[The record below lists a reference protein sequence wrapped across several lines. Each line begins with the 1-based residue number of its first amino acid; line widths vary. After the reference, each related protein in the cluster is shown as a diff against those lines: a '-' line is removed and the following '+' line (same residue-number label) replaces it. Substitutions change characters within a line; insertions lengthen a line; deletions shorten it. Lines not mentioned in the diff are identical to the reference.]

1 MMLLTKAR
9 VLALRLLEGVRRA
22 SRDDRLSEEIETHLE
37 LLTNDLIAK
46 GLSLADARTAARRA
60 FGAVDQ
66 LKFVYR
72 DQRGLPV
79 LEALA
84 QDVRFAVRLL
94 RRDGGFTITA
104 VFVLGIG
111 IGVNNMFFTILNAHT
126 LRGLPIAR
134 ASRVVYISTFDD
146 RNRDRGLSVP
156 DFVDLGKGAHTVAS
170 LAAFTNGPAT
180 VAGDGSA
187 ADRLTATFL
196 SANAFD
202 LIGIRPV
209 FGRGFEADDE
219 RPESTPVVMLG
230 NGVWRARY
238 GGDREVI
245 GRSVLVNG
253 VATTIIGVVPDRSGF
268 PTTADIWLPLQQV
281 PGFSTRDRS
290 VRTLRVLAL
299 VRDDIALSRATA
311 QITTVVEGFPRDD
324 ANANTKLR
332 ARVVPVDEQFFGRLS
347 DPAWQA
353 FIAAGFLVV
362 LISCANAANLMLAHS
377 MGRAREFAIRTS
389 LGATRRRILR
399 QLLIEAVVLAAAGG
413 TVGFGVSVASVRLF
427 RSAIPQNALPY
438 WTDYSVDARV
448 LAALGLVSLLTVLVF
463 ALLPAVQAS
472 KADVNVV
479 LKDGGR
485 PSGGRRHSRRW
496 TTVFLTAEFA
506 LAVVLLS
513 QVVESIRDAGPP
525 LPSDL
530 VINTKSVITGAVTLP
545 AASYIAPQQRVDGYQ
560 RLTEGILAIPGVVSA
575 SMTSVLPLTGGPD
588 SPVRVA
594 SGPRASAEA
603 IGTAHTVAIGPGYF
617 RTLGVPLVRGR
628 DFAKGDGTPAHA
640 FAIVNE
646 RFCEK
651 VFSGENPIGQQIE
664 LLAENTET
672 RPGPFT
678 IVGVAPDI
686 RQRPSADPDPVV
698 YLPYLTSPPA
708 TLSLIV
714 RTDLDA
720 SRIVPLMRRE
730 VLAVDSNLPVYRIQT
745 MTEVVRNADW
755 NRRLSHVLVLFITFI
770 AVALS
775 TVGLYAVTA
784 HGVSQRT
791 QEIGVR
797 MALGAP
803 SWRVVLVVVRRVFV
817 QLSFGL
823 VAGIVCARVWERMFG
838 SADAEMKA
846 TDPQSLAA
854 IAATLAFAAL
864 IASFVPARRATRLDP
879 VAAIRGD

>member
-1 MMLLTKAR
+1 MMLFTKAR
-9 VLALRLLEGVRRA
+9 VFASRLLEGVRRG

-37 LLTNDLIAK
+37 LLTNEFVAK
-46 GLSLADARTAARRA
+46 GLTRADARIAARRA
-60 FGAVDQ
+60 FGGVDQ
-66 LKFVYR
+66 LKSVYR

-79 LEALA
+79 VEALA
-84 QDVRFAVRLL
+84 QDARFALRLL
-94 RRDGGFTITA
+94 RRDRGFTITA

-111 IGVNNMFFTILNAHT
+111 IGVNNMFFTIVNAHT
-126 LRGLPIAR
+126 IRGLPIAR

-146 RNRDRGLSVP
+146 RNRDLGLSVP
-156 DFVDLGKGAHTVAS
+156 DFVDLREGIRAFAS

-202 LIGIRPV
+202 LIGVRPV
-209 FGRGFEADDE
+209 LGRGFGADDE

-238 GGDREVI
+238 GGDRDVV
-245 GRSVLVNG
+245 GRSILVNG
-253 VATTIIGVVPDRSGF
+253 MATTIIGVVPDRSGF
-268 PTTADIWLPLQQV
+268 PTTADLWLPLQQV
-281 PGFSTRDRS
+281 PGFNPRDRS
-290 VRTLRVLAL
+290 VRTLRLLAL
-299 VRDDIALSRATA
+299 VRDDIRPSTAIA
-311 QITTVVEGFPRDD
+311 QISTVVEGLPRDD
-324 ANANTKLR
+324 ANAKTKLK
-332 ARVVPVDEQFFGRLS
+332 ARVAPVDEQFFGRLS

-399 QLLIEAVVLAAAGG
+399 QLLIEASVLAVAAG
-413 TVGFGVSVASVRLF
+413 TAGFGVSVASVRLF

-438 WTDYSVDARV
+438 WMDYSVDARV

-463 ALLPAVQAS
+463 ALLPAVHAS

-485 PSGGRRHSRRW
+485 PGGGRPRSRRW

-513 QVVESIRDAGPP
+513 QVVESIRDAAPP

-530 VINTKSVITGAVTLP
+530 VLNTKSVITAAVTLP
-545 AASYIAPQQRVDGYQ
+545 AATYSAPEQRVAGYQ
-560 RLTEGILAIPGVVSA
+560 RLSEGILAIPGVVSA
-575 SMTSVLPLTGGPD
+575 SMTSVLPLTGGPE

-603 IGTAHTVAIGPGYF
+603 VGTAHTVAVGPGYF
-617 RTLGVPLVRGR
+617 RTLGMPLVRGR
-628 DFAKGDGTPAHA
+628 DFAEGDGTPAHA
-640 FAIVNE
+640 YAIVNE
-646 RFCEK
+646 RFAEK
-651 VFSGENPIGQQIE
+651 FFSGENPIGQQID
-664 LLAENTET
+664 LLAENRET
-672 RPGPFT
+672 YARPFM
-678 IVGVAPDI
+678 IVGVAADI
-686 RQRPSADPDPVV
+686 RQRPSVEPGPVV
-698 YLPYLTSPPA
+698 YVPYLSSPPA

-714 RTDLDA
+714 RTDLTV
-720 SRIVPLMRRE
+720 SRIVPLVRRE
-730 VLAVDSNLPVYRIQT
+730 VLTVDSNLPVYRIET
-745 MTEVVRNADW
+745 MAEVVRNADW
-755 NRRLSHVLVLFITFI
+755 NRRLSRVLVLFITLI
-770 AVALS
+770 AVGLS

-803 SWRVVLVVVRRVFV
+803 SWRVVLVVIRRVLV
-817 QLSFGL
+817 QLSLGL
-823 VAGIVCARVWERMFG
+823 VTGILCARVWEHMFG
-838 SADAEMKA
+838 SADAEKKA

-854 IAATLAFAAL
+854 IAATLALAAV